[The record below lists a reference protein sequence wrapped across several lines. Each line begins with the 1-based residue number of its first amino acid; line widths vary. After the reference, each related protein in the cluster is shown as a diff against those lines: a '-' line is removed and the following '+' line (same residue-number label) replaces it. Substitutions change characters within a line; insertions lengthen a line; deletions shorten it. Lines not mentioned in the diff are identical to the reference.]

1 MVGAGEGGASGAA
14 AVLRAQRLD
23 GDVKRLQ
30 AELERKTRQ
39 VRGQL
44 TNRTRPRSPINPH
57 MLSVQHL
64 ALQSSPGLWLQV
76 IHTCSFTDDIS
87 PPFRSP
93 PLPAWLQVAEMH
105 LKLGQAESRI
115 VRMGDDLRRST
126 AAFAAVATQSGAEEG
141 GGDYSYEDGSDDGGS
156 GFGASASGGG
166 RGEGGKGGGPG
177 SPTRSSTPAAAA
189 RRGALAL
196 MMGGNDAK
204 VGGDCLG
211 GGIMGQGSAWGT
223 SLLRLLTLQSPHW
236 QAEWL

>member
-115 VRMGDDLRRST
+115 VRMGDDLRRSS
-126 AAFAAVATQSGAEEG
+126 AAFAAAATTHTGAEEG
-141 GGDYSYEDGSDDGGS
+141 GGDYSYEDGSDDGGGGG

-166 RGEGGKGGGPG
+166 RGGGGGGGGGPG

-189 RRGALAL
+189 RKGALAL
-196 MMGGNDAK
+196 LMGGNDAK
-204 VGGDCLG
+204 VGGE
-211 GGIMGQGSAWGT
+211 GICGWVVLSRSQFSYSGSERSRRGT
-223 SLLRLLTLQSPHW
+223 
-236 QAEWL
+236 AF